1 MRKISEVLR
10 LRAAGL
16 TVREIARTSG
26 AGRTTVFEY
35 LVRADAAGLC
45 WPLPDVTGHD

>member
-10 LRAAGL
+10 LRGRRL
-16 TVREIARTSG
+16 DCVREIARSTG

-35 LVRADAAGLC
+35 LVLRSPAC
-45 WPLPDVTGHD
+45 H